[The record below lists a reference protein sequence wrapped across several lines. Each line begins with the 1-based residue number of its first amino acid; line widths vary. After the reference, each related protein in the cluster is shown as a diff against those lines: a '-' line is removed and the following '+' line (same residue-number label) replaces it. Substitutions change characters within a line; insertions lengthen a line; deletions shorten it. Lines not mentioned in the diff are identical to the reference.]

1 MERRLT
7 ANYHTHT
14 KYCRHASG
22 EIADYIETAIGQG
35 YSVLGFSDHSPYLF
49 RDGYRSF
56 FRMYPEQQEEYVT
69 EVLRCREKYKG
80 QIEIPLGYEMEY
92 YPRHFEETLKL
103 IRRFPCDYL
112 VLGQHFLGNEYDGD
126 YSGDRGGEVKLMQ
139 YVDQIREG
147 LDTGVYSCLAHPELI
162 NFDGPR
168 EIYEEHMSRL
178 ILKAIETETPLEI
191 NLRGQKY
198 GNRYPDERF
207 IALAARMGA
216 KFIIGV
222 DAHESS
228 DLQHGREYGEAFA
241 YAEKYSLDLLDRL
254 PLKKVSN

>member
-1 MERRLT
+1 MERKLT

-22 EIADYIETAIGQG
+22 ETEDFVKAALTNGCE
-35 YSVLGFSDHSPYLF
+35 VLGFSDHSPYIF

-56 FRMYPEQQEEYVT
+56 FRMYPEQQEEYVA

-168 EIYEEHMSRL
+168 EVYEEHMSRL

-216 KFIIGV
+216 KFVIGV
-222 DAHESS
+222 DAHEPS
-228 DLQHGREYGEAFA
+228 DLEHGREYGEAFA
-241 YAEKYSLDLLDRL
+241 YAGKYSLDLLDRL
-254 PLKKVSN
+254 PLKTVSL